1 MIIAEGAKEYRLI
14 TQNDHG
20 DLAGQFAAHW
30 GNDQFAKLNPFS
42 SMVLAAE
49 AHDNGWWH
57 WDINP
62 SVDENGV
69 PLAFTRT
76 PRNIRSHFYGAGIDG
91 VVEKDRYAGLMVSM
105 HGVGL
110 PQQRYGTM
118 ASMTKR
124 VDEYSLKFIEER
136 EPTHKVMMDQVA
148 RMEDYAGANS
158 AEWLWF
164 NYKMMQV
171 FDRMSL
177 FFCANFDIASVPET
191 GAHSEGKGYYGPII
205 NPTPIRFG
213 MEDGE
218 VRLRALDKST
228 VVIDPYPFDQSPL
241 RVGVRGRIIPR
252 VTYKSQNAFREV
264 YRKTPREIFEFTL
277 RAG

>member
-1 MIIAEGAKEYRLI
+1 
-14 TQNDHG
+14 
-20 DLAGQFAAHW
+20 
-30 GNDQFAKLNPFS
+30 
-42 SMVLAAE
+42 MVLAAE

-158 AEWLWF
+158 AEWIWF